1 MVRLEEALREA
12 RGANKRRMVLKGGS
26 PSQMY
31 GLQGEVN
38 KPYHLMK
45 ADERIEEQNRMLE
58 MLKGQREKD
67 AKTIA

>member
-1 MVRLEEALREA
+1 
-12 RGANKRRMVLKGGS
+12 
-26 PSQMY
+26 MY